1 MRGVERL
8 LLPQIDIHR
17 IYPTRACTATTAKA
31 PIQLIIAG
39 TAGTLYRVLRDPGKH
54 RRDFPLTGTMSR
66 AVGRIILME

>member
-17 IYPTRACTATTAKA
+17 IYPTRACTATTVKA

-39 TAGTLYRVLRDPGKH
+39 TAGTLTGCYANTGRWAALLPHGKE
-54 RRDFPLTGTMSR
+54 F
-66 AVGRIILME
+66 V